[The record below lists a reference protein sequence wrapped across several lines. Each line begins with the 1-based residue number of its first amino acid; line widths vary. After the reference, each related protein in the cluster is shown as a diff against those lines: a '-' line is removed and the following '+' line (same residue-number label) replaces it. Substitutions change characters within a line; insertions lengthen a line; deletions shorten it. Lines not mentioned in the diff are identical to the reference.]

1 MINVSI
7 SEYIVITADKLS
19 LRHTMDADQL
29 IDVMINSNWP
39 FNNSNSGENLVIY
52 CQYVINR
59 SRLLV
64 NCQIIVYTR

>member
-39 FNNSNSGENLVIY
+39 FNNSNSGENWLF
-52 CQYVINR
+52 
-59 SRLLV
+59 
-64 NCQIIVYTR
+64 IVST